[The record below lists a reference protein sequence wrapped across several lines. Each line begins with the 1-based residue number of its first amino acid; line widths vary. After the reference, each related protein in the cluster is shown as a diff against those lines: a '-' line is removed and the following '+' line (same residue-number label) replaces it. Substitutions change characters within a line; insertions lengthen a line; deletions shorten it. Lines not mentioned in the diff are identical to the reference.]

1 MRAETESWREQR
13 INYDDSSGSYHVAHR
28 ESELISTN
36 IVLTVA
42 AIEETEPTELPPLAT
57 TIDPD
62 ALDNLFTEDSSGRV
76 TFSYTGYEITIHND
90 GGLEIVSSADVV
102 RQQSN

>member
-1 MRAETESWREQR
+1 MRAQTESWWEQR
-13 INYDDSSGSYHVAHR
+13 INYDNSSNSYHVKH
-28 ESELISTN
+28 EQSELISTN
-36 IVLTVA
+36 IVLTIA

-62 ALDNLFTEDSSGRV
+62 ALDNLFTEDSSGHV

-90 GGLEIVSSADVV
+90 GSLEIVPSADVA
-102 RQQSN
+102 RQRSN